1 VRKPKA
7 AEQRGTPKRKREI
20 CDYNRGHVLE
30 CGNTSRLSHSAERN
44 RISTVK
50 SINSFV
56 VHFVLFALVTSSMVA
71 QSPAP
76 RNPDVSNKALITKST
91 PSIDANVFKSQ
102 SAAAAAAALRK
113 MADDYYAWRN
123 ENYPVRSSDT
133 GLHTWDDRLTDYSPA
148 KIAERAHH
156 VRSLLEKVRAM
167 KTDSWPKDARI
178 DWILFRAQLE
188 DVDFGN
194 RILKFEHTNPQV
206 YTGECT
212 NAIFS
217 LLKKEYDTPRKRAL
231 AATARLKKMPSLLKQ
246 GLSNLQS
253 PVKLYAQLAIQSARS
268 IDPLL
273 NKSLMALDVDLAP
286 NEHEDLIKARD
297 AALASLHSYADE
309 LEKRLPQMVDF
320 SPMGEANYN
329 YYLKHVLLLPL
340 NGSEVETIGRA
351 ELARYRALEALLP
364 DPKLADPDPKRAA
377 HIPPDQESFLKAYES
392 REAEMISFL
401 KEHNLITL
409 PGYLGPFQIRQLPDA
424 FKPTSPGGFMNPP
437 GVYDKDPTGFFFIPT
452 YNPESKNF
460 YIRAAIEDP
469 RPILGHEGIPGHFL
483 QLSIA
488 NHLSDEIRRQHEDSV
503 FVEGWALYGEEMLMR
518 TGLYPNNSPAQGQIL
533 RLSRYR
539 AARIGVDVNLH
550 TGRWSFEQAVKYFM
564 DAGGLDREAA
574 EGEAAGAASS
584 PTQKISYITGK
595 WQIMNLLGRYKDRQG
610 ENFRLGQFHDDLV
623 KNGSLPISV
632 IEWLLLDDPAAIQQ
646 ATK

>member
-1 VRKPKA
+1 VRQSFA
-7 AEQRGTPKRKREI
+7 A
-20 CDYNRGHVLE
+20 L
-30 CGNTSRLSHSAERN
+30 HSTERN
-44 RISTVK
+44 RIKAVK
-50 SINSFV
+50 YFIFSFIASV
-56 VHFVLFALVTSSMVA
+56 VLAAAANDGFTQTPF
-71 QSPAP
+71 Q

-91 PSIDANVFKSQ
+91 PGISTNAFKNQ
-102 SAAAAAAALRK
+102 SANATDALRQ
-113 MADDYYAWRN
+113 MADEYYAWRN
-123 ENYPVRSSDT
+123 ENYPVRSSDA
-133 GLHTWDDRLTDYSPA
+133 GLHTWDDRLTEYSPT
-148 KIAERAHH
+148 KIAERAQH

-167 KTDSWPKDARI
+167 KTDNWPKNDRV

-188 DVDFGN
+188 NVEFGD
-194 RILKFEHTNPQV
+194 RVLKFERTNPQV
-206 YTGECT
+206 YVRECT
-212 NAIFS
+212 DAIFS

-231 AATARLKKMPSLLKQ
+231 AATARLKQMPALLKQ
-246 GLSNLQS
+246 GLINLQS
-253 PVKLYAQLAIQSARS
+253 PVKLYTELAIQSERS
-268 IDPLL
+268 IDALL
-273 NKSLMALDVDLAP
+273 NKSLMGLDVALSP
-286 NEHEDLIKARD
+286 NERDDLIKARD
-297 AALASLHSYADE
+297 AALTALHGYADE
-309 LEKRLPQMVDF
+309 LEKSLPKMVDF
-320 SPMGEANYN
+320 TPMGEANYN

-340 NGSEVETIGRA
+340 NASEVEMIGRA

-377 HIPPDQESFLKAYES
+377 HIPPDQESFLKTYES

-401 KEHNLITL
+401 KEHRLVTL
-409 PGYLGPFQIRQLPDA
+409 PDYLGPFQIRQLPEA

-469 RPILGHEGIPGHFL
+469 RSILGHEGIPGHFL

-488 NHLSDEIRRQHEDSV
+488 NHLGDEIRRQHDDSV
-503 FVEGWALYGEEMLMR
+503 FIEGWALYGEEMLMR
-518 TGLYPNNSPAQGQIL
+518 TGLYPDNSPAQGQIL

-595 WQIMNLLGRYKDRQG
+595 WQIMNLLGRYKDKQG
-610 ENFRLGQFHDDLV
+610 ENFRLGQFHDDLI
-623 KNGSLPISV
+623 KNGSLPVSV
-632 IEWLLLDDPAAIQQ
+632 IEWILLDDPASLQQ
-646 ATK
+646 ATKRDNSPQDLSSWHPSASGRNTDA